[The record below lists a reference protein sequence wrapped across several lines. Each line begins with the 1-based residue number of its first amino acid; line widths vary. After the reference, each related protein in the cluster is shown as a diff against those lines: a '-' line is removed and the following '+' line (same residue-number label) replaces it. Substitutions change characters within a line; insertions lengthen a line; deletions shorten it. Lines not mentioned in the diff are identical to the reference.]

1 MRPDEVK
8 RLVEEFRQRTAF
20 GNGPEDCFAA
30 WYVQQQ
36 YQLSDSQ
43 AIQQSSDPGDT
54 GQFAVDAFH
63 LYGGTPV
70 TTLLLVSAKYSE
82 STAEISNGFQELQK
96 SLPEVRRILDGED
109 SEVQQQQQNKVL
121 VNLRASVAQLDHSIR
136 EKLQLDLRVIHLSS
150 QDSLVISEKTRER
163 RSRLR
168 TAIEKTL
175 PDRASIIRE
184 VGPLDMGPRQEVTAP
199 ATGVTLSVERLQDY
213 YAAGSQS
220 KMYLGLGR
228 LSELVELYNKRR
240 DALFAKNVRYY
251 LQSPKNVVRGPAGK
265 MRETLK
271 QICVQHK
278 LGPELFAFYHNGVT
292 VTGRS
297 AGPSPGGIYVAEPYV
312 LNGCQTIKNAFLFLN
327 DPRLKERVDPERWN
341 KILVPL
347 RVVATQDDELI
358 RTVTINNNRQNAIS
372 YASLRSNDPVQ
383 IDLEQRFRAKGMFYE
398 RQQGAFSNL
407 ESVDPERFAE
417 EFPKTNSRCV
427 SMIDLA
433 RSIAAVMGEVGW
445 ADRPGHLF
453 ESDPAY
459 SRSFSDKRLSSITLL
474 AFLQNVHDT
483 IGGILKSDLGL
494 EKKGDGPTAT
504 RLKYYAISVLCRFL
518 AKENSAEFVSKYG
531 SYLCGGGGRSRF
543 RDELGKILDTRNSG
557 IRIELAEKFM
567 QLPSDDAELLQKTFE
582 RTMGSLRL
590 RDVDP
595 FEVFKGL

>member
-1 MRPDEVK
+1 
-8 RLVEEFRQRTAF
+8 
-20 GNGPEDCFAA
+20 CFPP

-43 AIQQSSDPGDT
+43 AIQQSADPGDSS
-54 GQFAVDAFH
+54 QFGVDAFH

-82 STAEISNGFQELQK
+82 STALISNGFRDIQR
-96 SLPEVRRILDGED
+96 SLPEVRRILDGAD
-109 SEVQQQQQNKVL
+109 SQVQEQSKVL
-121 VNLRASVAQLDHSIR
+121 VNLRASVGQLDPSVR

-150 QDSLVISEKTRER
+150 QDSLVISEKTRDR
-163 RSRLR
+163 RTRLR
-168 TAIEKTL
+168 TAIERTL

-184 VGPLDMGPRQEVTAP
+184 VGPLDMGPRQEITAP

-213 YAAGSQS
+213 YAADSQS

-271 QICVQHK
+271 EICVRRK

-297 AGPSPGGIYVAEPYV
+297 AGPSPGGIYIAEPYV

-327 DPRLKERVDPERWN
+327 DPRFKGRIDPERWD

-383 IDLEQRFRAKGMFYE
+383 IALEQRFRAKGMFYE

-407 ESVDPERFAE
+407 ESSNPERFAE
-417 EFPKTNSRCV
+417 EFPKTNNRCV

-453 ESDPAY
+453 ESDSAN
-459 SRSFSDKRLSSITLL
+459 SRCFSDKRLSSTTFL

-494 EKKGDGPTAT
+494 EKRGDGPTAM
-504 RLKYYAISVLCRFL
+504 RLKYFAMSLLCRFL
-518 AKENSAEFVSKYG
+518 AKQNSTEFVSKYG
-531 SYLCGGGGRSRF
+531 SYLCGGGGHSRF
-543 RDELGKILDTRNSG
+543 RDELVKVLETRNSG
-557 IRIELAEKFM
+557 IRIELVDKFM
-567 QLPSDDAELLQKTFE
+567 PLPSDDVELLQKAFE
-582 RTMGSLRL
+582 KTMGTLNL